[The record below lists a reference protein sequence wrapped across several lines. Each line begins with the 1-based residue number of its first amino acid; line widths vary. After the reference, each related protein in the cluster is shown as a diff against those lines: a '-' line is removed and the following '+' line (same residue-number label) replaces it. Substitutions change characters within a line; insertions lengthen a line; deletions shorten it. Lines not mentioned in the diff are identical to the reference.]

1 MSQFAFVA
9 CQVGAERTI
18 FQQLTPPHGTWKK
31 AFSRPGFV
39 TLKLEQADNSPDPA
53 SIAESTNSPN
63 HQLPLSP
70 FVRTTGWA
78 IGHVTGNTTE
88 ELADAVCQKI
98 DSAAWD
104 AIHFWHR
111 DPTVPGWNG
120 YEPGT
125 SPEDQQAI
133 ALLPQAWQ
141 KRFPLS
147 PLPPINVVAQGGE
160 KILDIIIVE
169 PNQWWIGHH
178 TAQDRP
184 SCWPGGVLP
193 IHKPANMISRA
204 YLKMTEAIA
213 WSRFDWQPG
222 DHVVEIGS
230 SPGGACQRLLEIGL
244 NVTGIDPAEMH
255 ESIMLHPN
263 FTHWRGKAAQLKR
276 KMFRKFRWLT
286 ADANV
291 AASYT
296 LDAVEAI
303 VTYPGVN
310 VEGLLLTLKMSEWSQ
325 ATELALHIARIKS
338 WGFPLV
344 SVRQLAYNRRE
355 VCVAASR
362 LKTTAKQ
369 RLAKKKKAAKKRR
382 SKHLGQRNPTPRPP
396 ASSPE
401 RRPTSEN

>member
-1 MSQFAFVA
+1 VSQFAFVA

-18 FQQLTPPHGTWKK
+18 FQHLTPPHGPWKK

-39 TLKLEQADNSPDPA
+39 TLKLEDGEVATPDSP
-53 SIAESTNSPN
+53 STTEPT
-63 HQLPLSP
+63 LPISP
-70 FVRTTGWA
+70 FVRTTGWGL
-78 IGHVTGNTTE
+78 GHVSGNSVE
-88 ELADAVCQKI
+88 ELAEATCQKLDSPQWDAV
-98 DSAAWD
+98 
-104 AIHFWHR
+104 HFWHR

-125 SPEDQQAI
+125 ADEDQTALSAI
-133 ALLPQAWQ
+133 KVAWQ
-141 KRFPLS
+141 NKFPQPAMP
-147 PLPPINVVAQGGE
+147 PLNVVATGGE
-160 KILDIIIVE
+160 KILDIIAVE
-169 PNQWWIGHH
+169 SNQWWIGYH
-178 TAQDRP
+178 TAHDRP
-184 SCWPGGVLP
+184 SGWPGGVLP
-193 IHKPANMISRA
+193 IHRPSNMISRA

-230 SPGGACQRLLEIGL
+230 SPGGSCQRLLEIGL

-255 ESIMLHPN
+255 ESLMIHPN

-296 LDAVEAI
+296 LDAVEAV

-310 VEGLLLTLKMSEWSQ
+310 IEGMLLTLKMSEWSQ
-325 ATELALHIARIKS
+325 ASDISLHIARIKS

-344 SVRQLAYNRRE
+344 SIRQLAYNRRE

-362 LKTTAKQ
+362 LKSSTKQ
-369 RLAKKKKAAKKRR
+369 GSAKKRAAQKRR
-382 SKHLGQRNPTPRPP
+382 SKRLGQMHPNPRQPATAPKTNPT
-396 ASSPE
+396 SKS
-401 RRPTSEN
+401 

>member
-18 FQQLTPPHGTWKK
+18 FQQLTPPHGHWKK
-31 AFSRPGFV
+31 AFSRPGFI
-39 TLKLEQADNSPDPA
+39 TLKLDDSDLD
-53 SIAESTNSPN
+53 SPN
-63 HQLPLSP
+63 PSLEALPALPVSP

-78 IGHVTGNTTE
+78 LGHVSGNSTD
-88 ELADAVCQKI
+88 ELADAACQKL
-98 DSAAWD
+98 DSPQWD

-120 YEPGT
+120 YEPG
-125 SPEDQQAI
+125 PADVDQEAI
-133 ALLPQAWQ
+133 SAIRKSWQ
-141 KRFPLS
+141 KMFPLNAMP
-147 PLPPINVVAQGGE
+147 PLNVVATGGE
-160 KILDIIIVE
+160 KILDIIAVE
-169 PNQWWIGHH
+169 PNQWWIGYH
-178 TAQDRP
+178 TAHERP

-193 IHKPANMISRA
+193 IHRPANMISRA

-230 SPGGACQRLLEIGL
+230 SPGGSCQRLLEIGL

-255 ESIMLHPN
+255 ESLMVHPN

-291 AASYT
+291 ASSYT
-296 LDAVEAI
+296 LDAVEAV

-310 VEGLLLTLKMSEWSQ
+310 VEGMLLTLKMSEWSQ
-325 ATELALHIARIKS
+325 ASDLSLHIARIKS

-362 LKTTAKQ
+362 LKSSTKQ
-369 RLAKKKKAAKKRR
+369 RSAKKRAAQKRR
-382 SKHLGQRNPTPRPP
+382 SKRLGQMNPNPRQP
-396 ASSPE
+396 AAAPE
-401 RRPTSEN
+401 TRPTSKS

>member
-18 FQQLTPPHGTWKK
+18 FQQLTPPHGHWKK

-39 TLKLEQADNSPDPA
+39 TLKIDEEKSSPDSPA
-53 SIAESTNSPN
+53 PPN
-63 HQLPLSP
+63 PPAPTELPLPQSP
-70 FVRTTGWA
+70 FIRTTGWGL
-78 IGHVTGNTTE
+78 GHVSGNSVE
-88 ELADAVCQKI
+88 ELSRSMCQKI
-98 DSAAWD
+98 SSANWD

-120 YEPGT
+120 YEPGL
-125 SPEDQQAI
+125 SQEDETALNAI
-133 ALLPQAWQ
+133 RKAWENQ
-141 KRFPLS
+141 FPGAS
-147 PLPPINVVAQGGE
+147 VPPANVVARGGE
-160 KILDIIIVE
+160 KILDIIAVE
-169 PNQWWIGHH
+169 PNQWWIGYHI
-178 TAQDRP
+178 AQDRP

-193 IHKPANMISRA
+193 IHRPTSMISRA

-244 NVTGIDPAEMH
+244 HVTGIDPAEMH
-255 ESIMLHPN
+255 ESILAHPN

-310 VEGLLLTLKMSEWSQ
+310 IEGMLLTLKMSEWSQ
-325 ATELALHIARIKS
+325 AADIALHVARIKA
-338 WGFPLV
+338 WGFPMI
-344 SVRQLAYNRRE
+344 SIRQLAYNRRE
-355 VCVAASR
+355 VCVAAWRQKLS
-362 LKTTAKQ
+362 AKQ
-369 RLAKKKKAAKKRR
+369 RQAKKKKFAKKQRLKR
-382 SKHLGQRNPTPRPP
+382 LGPKNPNPRQP
-396 ASSPE
+396 ANSPE
-401 RRPTSEN
+401 KRPTSEN